1 MISRVAKGRLQIR
14 QIYRLL
20 QWIHIGDK
28 VQIRKMLKLG
38 VQNLINLTEP
48 RDGTGVLHVAVSAN
62 NEDMTRFLLSLGAN
76 PDIQNKRGCTAVMI
90 AAELGVL
97 FYCMYPTQNHAHCLQ
112 VALNY
117 HADVNNVSQEG
128 NHVFQM
134 MCERAH
140 ECTPTCLTMLDE
152 GANPD
157 ATNEQT
163 KVTALMEAAK
173 AGSVQLVRAILR
185 KGGNPNAL
193 DMNRLSAAHYAA
205 MGSFLEV
212 MLLLS
217 AFSANMGVMDMEDCT
232 PLHFAAVTGDLNC
245 CKFLAQR
252 GCNPK
257 IRNQEG
263 LLPRQITKNM
273 GHKAAAKELKKAER
287 RQGKTCNVDKLM
299 SDVWALTLHDWSYEF
314 RDEILEAFEDSL
326 DEVEPETF
334 LSVLQELNAP
344 VTEKQLNVVTSTH
357 STRRE
362 PLININDF
370 IKGVKYIRKQFL
382 ISLFLPKKKKTQ
394 KERKVAKRRNNF
406 VLTLPVCT
414 LSPEV
419 MPRRPDGGPP
429 QFMIEAIFRF
439 LDRRGFTSDN
449 PPQHPLM
456 IDSEWYIERPNK
468 VFISINYC
476 VKSGD
481 QESLDFA
488 FSHGVPVDV
497 KDPFYKTPLMVA
509 CSSGNY
515 EVAEYLLSKRADV
528 TQRDQ
533 FLWTPLHH
541 AAFAGQVELVK
552 LLVKAGASINALSL
566 NRGTPLMNAVL
577 SSRPSC
583 VDALIHA
590 GANVAAENKRG
601 HSALDIAH
609 ASGDSTIIDLVKE
622 KMNSLPKPNETKGKK
637 KPKQVNSPKKSLDDK
652 LVFYAFFFLTFK
664 C

>member
-1 MISRVAKGRLQIR
+1 MQKLYCIVKKNNGRLFG
-14 QIYRLL
+14 L
-20 QWIHIGDK
+20 
-28 VQIRKMLKLG
+28 
-38 VQNLINLTEP
+38 
-48 RDGTGVLHVAVSAN
+48 
-62 NEDMTRFLLSLGAN
+62 
-76 PDIQNKRGCTAVMI
+76 
-90 AAELGVL
+90 
-97 FYCMYPTQNHAHCLQ
+97 
-112 VALNY
+112 
-117 HADVNNVSQEG
+117 
-128 NHVFQM
+128 
-134 MCERAH
+134 
-140 ECTPTCLTMLDE
+140 
-152 GANPD
+152 
-157 ATNEQT
+157 
-163 KVTALMEAAK
+163 
-173 AGSVQLVRAILR
+173 
-185 KGGNPNAL
+185 
-193 DMNRLSAAHYAA
+193 
-205 MGSFLEV
+205 
-212 MLLLS
+212 
-217 AFSANMGVMDMEDCT
+217 
-232 PLHFAAVTGDLNC
+232 
-245 CKFLAQR
+245 

-456 IDSEWYIERPNK
+456 IDSEWYIEKPDK

-515 EVAEYLLSKRADV
+515 EVAKYLLSKR
-528 TQRDQ
+528 
-533 FLWTPLHH
+533 
-541 AAFAGQVELVK
+541 
-552 LLVKAGASINALSL
+552 
-566 NRGTPLMNAVL
+566 
-577 SSRPSC
+577 
-583 VDALIHA
+583 
-590 GANVAAENKRG
+590 
-601 HSALDIAH
+601 
-609 ASGDSTIIDLVKE
+609 
-622 KMNSLPKPNETKGKK
+622 
-637 KPKQVNSPKKSLDDK
+637 
-652 LVFYAFFFLTFK
+652 
-664 C
+664 